1 MYFSTVSFLSI
12 FVLVATS
19 VAFAQHPNTKFQS
32 YYVEGA
38 CECVDITLDDGNSGE
53 NQIKRVI
60 STINFI
66 FRKACWELPHSF
78 QWRLFLLCDINKV
91 VLVTDLKGF
100 FI

>member
-38 CECVDITLDDGNSGE
+38 CECVDITLKYSGE
-53 NQIKRVI
+53 NQIKSYSNYTFHFQETITGTASHFSMAGI
-60 STINFI
+60 S
-66 FRKACWELPHSF
+66 
-78 QWRLFLLCDINKV
+78 V
-91 VLVTDLKGF
+91 M
-100 FI
+100 

>member
-53 NQIKRVI
+53 NQIK
-60 STINFI
+60 SNINYKFHFQESMLGTASLVSMAAI
-66 FRKACWELPHSF
+66 F
-78 QWRLFLLCDINKV
+78 V
-91 VLVTDLKGF
+91 M
-100 FI
+100 